1 MGFLRDLVTTKAK
14 IRAIDMAI
22 IDKVFEMESG
32 WVLNFV
38 NRTFAEFFRE
48 ELGVDID
55 NPYYAQHGGSKARRL
70 RFFLRN
76 ADRSTAL
83 KTLNPLWEY
92 REASSAIANYA
103 DLSDDIRDAF
113 FKIKKRLGAEAP
125 KHGDQTSRPSQRK
138 IDLNIAVGLKT
149 ELIKISGLEPQLRG
163 YAFEKF
169 LREFFDAYSL
179 SARAS
184 FRLLG
189 EQIDGSFVL
198 AEQTYL
204 IEAKW
209 TNALVSA
216 ATLRAFNSKV
226 EDKAAW
232 SRGLFIS
239 QNGFSEEGLSAF
251 GAGRSIVCMDGLDL
265 YEILEQQLDFADVL
279 RLKVRRAAETGRV
292 FIRLR
297 DLNM

>member
-1 MGFLRDLVTTKAK
+1 MTTNAK
-14 IRAIDMAI
+14 IRAIDMPI

-38 NRTFAEFFRE
+38 NKTFAEFFRE
-48 ELGVDID
+48 ELGVNID
-55 NPYYAQHGGSKARRL
+55 NPYYAQQGGSKAKRL

-76 ADRSTAL
+76 ADRATAL
-83 KTLNPLWEY
+83 KTLNTLWEY

-103 DLSDDIRDAF
+103 DLSDDIRKAF
-113 FKIKKRLGAEAP
+113 FSIKKRLGAEAP
-125 KHGDQTSRPSQRK
+125 KHEDQTPHPSQRK
-138 IDLNIAVGLKT
+138 IDPNIAVELKT
-149 ELIKISGLEPQLRG
+149 KLIKVSGLEPQPRG

-169 LREFFDAYSL
+169 LKEFFDAYSL

-184 FRLLG
+184 FRLQG

-204 IEAKW
+204 VEAKW
-209 TNALVSA
+209 MNALVDV
-216 ATLRAFNSKV
+216 ATLRAFNAKV

-239 QNGFSEEGLSAF
+239 QNGFSEAGLSAF
-251 GAGRSIVCMDGLDL
+251 GPGRSIVCMDGLDL
-265 YEILEQQLDFADVL
+265 YEILDQQLDFADVL
-279 RLKVRRAAETGRV
+279 SLKVRRAAETGQV

-297 DLNM
+297 DLNT